1 MESRSSNATISSS
14 GVPLFK
20 YSKDAFKLFLQPV
33 IAISC
38 RLVVSTTFEP
48 DVFFEIN
55 LSLMVF
61 FRLAIP
67 SPNKAETG
75 IISISL
81 SDGAPRSILLLRRW

>member
-20 YSKDAFKLFLQPV
+20 YFKDAFKLFLQPV

-55 LSLMVF
+55 YIDALMGKTTVDDILNKVF
-61 FRLAIP
+61 SGFCVG
-67 SPNKAETG
+67 K
-75 IISISL
+75 
-81 SDGAPRSILLLRRW
+81 